1 MGIKLVL
8 INALVGNNDG
18 DSGQFVSNPETMKNR
33 DRATNRIRDIN
44 LALENH
50 LFAEVYPGIQT

>member
-1 MGIKLVL
+1 
-8 INALVGNNDG
+8 VGNNDE

-33 DRATNRIRDIN
+33 HRATNRIRDIN